1 MDMGEEEEGLQ
12 KKQKDEVEEAK
23 GHQDSERDHTEW
35 ISVGHGRPSIPS
47 HTTERKETRG
57 V

>member
-12 KKQKDEVEEAK
+12 KKHEDEVEEAK
-23 GHQDSERDHTEW
+23 GHQDSGRDHTEW
-35 ISVGHGRPSIPS
+35 ISVGQGRPSVPS

-57 V
+57 I